1 MIYNIIYKYVGSCWF
16 FDDKDYDT
24 YEEALRFASSRI
36 KFCTEVKIIKI
47 VKSVS
52 KGVAR

>member
-1 MIYNIIYKYVGSCWF
+1 MIYKIIFNYGGSSWY

-24 YEEALRFASSRI
+24 YEEALSFASSRI

-52 KGVAR
+52 KGVE